1 MSNTLVVYYSLT
13 GHTRQIAEA
22 IAAARDADLEVIE
35 DTFNRDTGLGRP
47 RSAIE
52 ALLGLRSSI
61 TPPKHDLSTYDL
73 VVVGTPVWA
82 ARLSSPVRA
91 YLSQRRTSLE
101 RVAFFCT
108 QGGIGGRWALQDMA
122 TISGQR
128 PIARMI
134 ISERQLNS
142 PVAEEKIAK
151 FLDEIAANTP

>member
-1 MSNTLVVYYSLT
+1 MSKTLVVYYSLT

-22 IAAARDADLEVIE
+22 IAAALDADLEVIE

-61 TPPKHDLSTYDL
+61 TPPKHDLSEYDL

-91 YLSQRRTSLE
+91 YLSQQRASLE

-108 QGGIGGRWALQDMA
+108 QGGIGGKWALQNMA
-122 TISGQR
+122 KVSSRR

-134 ISERQLNS
+134 IYASQLNK
-142 PVAEEKIAK
+142 PVTEEKIAK
-151 FLDEIAANTP
+151 FVSEIGMG

>member
-22 IAAARDADLEVIE
+22 IASSYDADLEVIE
-35 DTFNRDTGLGRP
+35 DTFNRDTVLGRP

-52 ALLGLRSSI
+52 GLLGLDSTIAQPR
-61 TPPKHDLSTYDL
+61 HDPSEYDL

-91 YLSQRRTSLE
+91 YLSQQRASLE

-108 QGGIGGRWALQDMA
+108 QGGIGGKWALQNMA
-122 TISGQR
+122 TVSGKW

-134 ISERQLNS
+134 ISESQLNS
-142 PVAEEKIAK
+142 PVAKEKIAQ
-151 FLDEIAANTP
+151 FVSEIGIG